1 MCCDNIYAVN
11 SRCEAQQTGG
21 AHLAVETLLV
31 DDAEFFSALTQV
43 PQVRAVVLHDR
54 TVELCGGTSASR
66 ALRRVGGSTFV
77 MITSSSRGSSSFLMA
92 LPKMISDRPFEYTC
106 TIQVVS

>member
-1 MCCDNIYAVN
+1 MCCDSIYAVN
-11 SRCEAQQTGG
+11 LRCDSQQTGR

-43 PQVRAVVLHDR
+43 PQVRAVVLHNR
-54 TVELCGGTSASR
+54 TVELCGGASASR
-66 ALRRVGGSTFV
+66 GLRRVGGGTLV

-92 LPKMISDRPFEYTC
+92 LPKMISERPFEYTC
-106 TIQVVS
+106 AIQVMS